1 MNVNNNS
8 NDMTHIK
15 NACALLN
22 ICFED
27 LHTLTVKKLK
37 KQYHKMALKWHPDK
51 NGNTTEATQY
61 FQKINESYQLLS
73 DIINETDADDDLN
86 TSFVRSSTS
95 KHEKSEYISLLTTF
109 VSNIIKGNYTD
120 LITNII
126 QTIVS
131 DCKNISLKLFDGLD
145 KESTMEVYQ
154 FLCKY
159 KQILYLNDDIIQQ
172 IKEIMISK
180 FQNDKVYILNPTIDD
195 LFENNIYKLVVDGN
209 LYLVP
214 LWHSELYFD
223 ANGHD
228 IIVFCVPDLPGN
240 IFIDEDNNLL
250 VDVEID
256 GQLFGELLNRSYITV
271 PIGVRNFEIKADALC
286 IKKTQNYILLN
297 EGISQIMEKDT
308 YNTSKKSNVIF
319 NIQITYSP
327 PCSI

>member
-1 MNVNNNS
+1 MNLNNIS
-8 NDMTHIK
+8 DDMNHIK
-15 NACALLN
+15 NACTLLH
-22 ICFED
+22 IHFED
-27 LHTLTVKKLK
+27 LHKITFKTLK

-51 NGNTTEATQY
+51 NGNTIEATQY

-73 DIINETDADDDLN
+73 VIITTENGYTYDE
-86 TSFVRSSTS
+86 SFVRSSS
-95 KHEKSEYISLLTTF
+95 YEHEKNEYISLLGTF

-120 LITNII
+120 IISNII

-131 DCKNISLKLFDGLD
+131 DCKNISWKLFDGLD
-145 KESTMEVYQ
+145 KETTMEVYQ

-172 IKEIMISK
+172 IKEIMIRK

-228 IIVFCVPDLPGN
+228 IIVFCIPDLPNN

-250 VDVEID
+250 VDLEI
-256 GQLFGELLNRSYITV
+256 GHKILSELLDKTYITV
-271 PIGVRNFEIKADALC
+271 PVGLRNFEIKADALHV
-286 IKKTQNYILLN
+286 KKTQHYILWN

-308 YNTSKKSNVIF
+308 YNTSKKSNIIF
-319 NIQITYSP
+319 NIQITLS
-327 PCSI
+327 SIT